1 MNVFRAHVTVVALV
15 AAMSAVTACGK
26 KTDTGTPVAK
36 PVVSFSKT
44 KIPQG
49 SPIDIKYRFEVAPGA
64 AFTQDYRVL
73 VHFLDADEEQMWTD
87 DHTPPVPTSTWKPGQ
102 VVEYTRTMFVPVYP
116 YVGQVTVTVGLY
128 APGGAERLPLTGDLL
143 GQREYRAAT
152 LQLQPQFD
160 GVFVMF
166 KDGWHPAENAP
177 DNPAVDWQWTR
188 KEATISFRNPKQNA
202 TFFLHYDG
210 QPAMVDSPQTVQI
223 QLHGETVDTF
233 QVTAPGEQIRRIPL
247 KAAQFGNDDL
257 VEIRLVLDKTFVPAL
272 AGGGSRDSRELGIR
286 VYHAY
291 VEPQ

>member
-1 MNVFRAHVTVVALV
+1 VNVTRVRLFVAVIALI
-15 AAMSAVTACGK
+15 AVSACGSA
-26 KTDTGTPVAK
+26 TDRAAPVAK
-36 PVVSFSKT
+36 AAVTFSKT
-44 KIPQG
+44 KVPQG
-49 SPIDIKYRFEVAPGA
+49 SPVEIKYRFEVAANA
-64 AFTQDYRVL
+64 AFTRDYRVL
-73 VHFLDADEEQMWTD
+73 VHFLDADEELMWTD
-87 DHTPPVPTSTWKPGQ
+87 DHTPPVPTTTWKPGQ
-102 VVEYTRTMFVPVYP
+102 VVEYSRTMFVPVYP
-116 YVGQVTVTVGLY
+116 YVGQVLVTVGLY
-128 APGGAERLPLTGDLL
+128 VPGGNERLPLSGEAL

-166 KDGWHPAENAP
+166 KDGWHPAEAAP
-177 DNPAVDWQWTR
+177 DNAAVEWQWTR
-188 KEATISFRNPKQNA
+188 KEATLSFRNPRQNA
-202 TFFLHYDG
+202 TLFLHYDG
-210 QPAMVDSPQTVQI
+210 QPAMVASPQTVAV

-233 QVTAPGEQIRRIPL
+233 PVTTPGETIRRIAL